1 MQIAKSNY
9 RAIRFTNASQAWSFL
24 KTLDDSTLSRSL
36 LLVFLLLCS
45 AFFSACEV
53 AYFSLNSL
61 QLNEM
66 SKKKG
71 RMGRIVNSLLAKPRE
86 LLITIYIGNEFVNI
100 AISILITS
108 IAINLFGSTGV
119 GIAIGLSTLLLL
131 IFGDIIPK
139 SISIKFTQSYALFSA
154 YPLQAFAKLVQP
166 AQELFSIWTEKIIG
180 SMGILPH
187 SLKESPIS
195 DEEFRAMVQVG
206 EGEGVIDSDEREL
219 IQNVIEFGET
229 TVAEIMTPKIDMF
242 TVNIEDSLNDILP
255 RIIEN
260 FYSRVPVYG
269 VDEEGILGIL
279 FTKDLTRHKHVP
291 REKINLKSILHST
304 VSVPQSKKIKEM
316 LEEFRKLKRHMAI
329 VLDEYGSV
337 CGLVTLEDVIE
348 ELVGEIDSEMRQ
360 EELPLKKLD
369 ENHYRIAGTYSLA
382 EFNESFQSEL
392 PENDYDT
399 VGGYVFGLF
408 GRIPRSG
415 ESTTV
420 DRFKFLVQKMKGSR
434 ILNLYL
440 TLMSPRSLPDKEQ
453 AEIPED

>member
-1 MQIAKSNY
+1 MDESLFA
-9 RAIRFTNASQAWSFL
+9 
-24 KTLDDSTLSRSL
+24 RSL

-66 SKKKG
+66 SEKKG
-71 RMGRIVNSLLAKPRE
+71 HLGRIVNSLLEKPRE

-100 AISILITS
+100 AISVVVTS
-108 IAINLFGSTGV
+108 IAINVFGNLGV
-119 GIAIGLSTLLLL
+119 GIAIGVGTLLLL
-131 IFGDIIPK
+131 VFGDIIPK
-139 SISIKFTQSYALFSA
+139 SISLKFSQPYALFSA
-154 YPLQAFAKLVQP
+154 YPLTIFAKIVQP
-166 AQELFSIWTEKIIG
+166 AQKLFSIWTEKII
-180 SMGILPH
+180 SFMGILPH
-187 SLKESPIS
+187 GLKESPIT

-229 TVAEIMTPKIDMF
+229 TVDEIMTPKIDMF
-242 TVNIEDSLNDILP
+242 TVGIEDSLDDILP

-269 VDEEGILGIL
+269 EDEEGILGIL
-279 FTKDLTRHKHVP
+279 YTKDLTRLKHLP
-291 REKINLKSILHST
+291 REKVSLKSILHDT
-304 VSVPQSKKIKEM
+304 ISVPQSKKIKEM
-316 LEEFRKLKRHMAI
+316 LEEFRRMKRHMAI

-337 CGLVTLEDVIE
+337 CGLVTLEDILE

-360 EELPLKKLD
+360 EELPLKRLN
-369 ENHYRIAGTYSLA
+369 ENHYRIVGAYSLA
-382 EFNESFQSEL
+382 EFNESFQSDL

-420 DRFKFLVQKMKGSR
+420 DRFKFRVEKMKGSR
-434 ILNLYL
+434 ILSLFI
-440 TLMSPRSLPDKEQ
+440 TLMSPPSQPLPGMEKDE
-453 AEIPED
+453 ASVD

>member
-1 MQIAKSNY
+1 MRRLQEIYPDYAAKVNVYAVSYDTFQDLAKLDAHGQKQNWPFPVAMPVGTMLRDYSVAIWAEKIAFDSSGVITY
-9 RAIRFTNASQAWSFL
+9 RAGP
-24 KTLDDSTLSRSL
+24 
-36 LLVFLLLCS
+36 
-45 AFFSACEV
+45 
-53 AYFSLNSL
+53 
-61 QLNEM
+61 
-66 SKKKG
+66 G
-71 RMGRIVNSLLAKPRE
+71 RG
-86 LLITIYIGNEFVNI
+86 T
-100 AISILITS
+100 
-108 IAINLFGSTGV
+108 
-119 GIAIGLSTLLLL
+119 
-131 IFGDIIPK
+131 
-139 SISIKFTQSYALFSA
+139 
-154 YPLQAFAKLVQP
+154 
-166 AQELFSIWTEKIIG
+166 
-180 SMGILPH
+180 
-187 SLKESPIS
+187 

-229 TVAEIMTPKIDMF
+229 TVGEIMTPKIDMF

-291 REKINLKSILHST
+291 REKIGLKSILHPT

-360 EELPLKKLD
+360 EELPLKKLS
-369 ENHYRIAGTYSLA
+369 ENHYRIAGAYSLA

-420 DRFKFLVQKMKGSR
+420 DRFKFRVQKMKGSR

-453 AEIPED
+453 AEVPED

>member
-1 MQIAKSNY
+1 M
-9 RAIRFTNASQAWSFL
+9 
-24 KTLDDSTLSRSL
+24 
-36 LLVFLLLCS
+36 FLLLCS

-66 SKKKG
+66 SEKKG
-71 RMGRIVNSLLAKPRE
+71 HLGRIVNSLLEKPRE

-100 AISILITS
+100 AISVVVTS
-108 IAINLFGSTGV
+108 IAINVFGNLGV
-119 GIAIGLSTLLLL
+119 GIAIGVGTLLLL
-131 IFGDIIPK
+131 VFGDIIPK
-139 SISIKFTQSYALFSA
+139 SISLKFSQPYALFSA
-154 YPLQAFAKLVQP
+154 YPLTIFAKIVQP
-166 AQELFSIWTEKIIG
+166 AQKLFSIWTEKII
-180 SMGILPH
+180 SFMGILPH
-187 SLKESPIS
+187 GLKESPIT

-229 TVAEIMTPKIDMF
+229 TVDEIMTPKIDMF
-242 TVNIEDSLNDILP
+242 TVGIEDSLDDILP

-269 VDEEGILGIL
+269 EDEEGILGIL
-279 FTKDLTRHKHVP
+279 YTKDLTRLKHLP
-291 REKINLKSILHST
+291 REKVSLKSILHDT
-304 VSVPQSKKIKEM
+304 ISVPQSKKIKEM
-316 LEEFRKLKRHMAI
+316 LEEFRRMKRHMAI

-337 CGLVTLEDVIE
+337 CGLVTLEDILE

-360 EELPLKKLD
+360 EELPLKRLN
-369 ENHYRIAGTYSLA
+369 ENHYRIVGAYSLA
-382 EFNESFQSEL
+382 EFNESFQSDL

-420 DRFKFLVQKMKGSR
+420 DRFKFRVEKMKGSR
-434 ILNLYL
+434 ILSLFI
-440 TLMSPRSLPDKEQ
+440 TLMSPPAQPLPGTEKDE
-453 AEIPED
+453 ASVD

>member
-1 MQIAKSNY
+1 MDESLFA
-9 RAIRFTNASQAWSFL
+9 
-24 KTLDDSTLSRSL
+24 RSL

-66 SKKKG
+66 SEKKG
-71 RMGRIVNSLLAKPRE
+71 HLGRIVNSLLEKPRE

-100 AISILITS
+100 AISVVVTS
-108 IAINLFGSTGV
+108 IAINVFGNLGV
-119 GIAIGLSTLLLL
+119 GIAIGVGTLLLL
-131 IFGDIIPK
+131 VFGDIIPK
-139 SISIKFTQSYALFSA
+139 SISLKFSQPYALFSA
-154 YPLQAFAKLVQP
+154 YPLTIFAKIVQP
-166 AQELFSIWTEKIIG
+166 AQKLFSIWTEKII
-180 SMGILPH
+180 SFMGILPH
-187 SLKESPIS
+187 GLKESPIT

-229 TVAEIMTPKIDMF
+229 TVDEIMTPKIDMF
-242 TVNIEDSLNDILP
+242 TVGIEDSLDDILP

-269 VDEEGILGIL
+269 EDEEGILGIL
-279 FTKDLTRHKHVP
+279 YTKDLTRLKHLP
-291 REKINLKSILHST
+291 REKVSLKSILHDT
-304 VSVPQSKKIKEM
+304 ISVPQSKKIKEM
-316 LEEFRKLKRHMAI
+316 LEEFRRMKRHMAI

-337 CGLVTLEDVIE
+337 CGLVTLEDILE

-360 EELPLKKLD
+360 EELPLKRLN
-369 ENHYRIAGTYSLA
+369 ENHYRIVGAYSLA
-382 EFNESFQSEL
+382 EFNESFQSDL

-420 DRFKFLVQKMKGSR
+420 DRFKFRVEKMKGSR
-434 ILNLYL
+434 ILSLFI
-440 TLMSPRSLPDKEQ
+440 TLMSPPVQSLPGTERDE
-453 AEIPED
+453 ASVD

>member
-1 MQIAKSNY
+1 MDESLFA
-9 RAIRFTNASQAWSFL
+9 
-24 KTLDDSTLSRSL
+24 RSL

-66 SKKKG
+66 SEKKG
-71 RMGRIVNSLLAKPRE
+71 HLGRIVNSLLEKPRE

-100 AISILITS
+100 AISVVVTS
-108 IAINLFGSTGV
+108 IAINVFGNLGV
-119 GIAIGLSTLLLL
+119 GIAIGVGTLLLL
-131 IFGDIIPK
+131 VFGDIIPK
-139 SISIKFTQSYALFSA
+139 SISLKFSQPYALFSA
-154 YPLQAFAKLVQP
+154 YPLTIFAKIVQP
-166 AQELFSIWTEKIIG
+166 AQKLFSIWTEKII
-180 SMGILPH
+180 SYMGILPH
-187 SLKESPIS
+187 GLKESPIT

-229 TVAEIMTPKIDMF
+229 TVDEIMTPKIDMF
-242 TVNIEDSLNDILP
+242 TVGIEDSLDDILP

-269 VDEEGILGIL
+269 EDEEAILGIL
-279 FTKDLTRHKHVP
+279 YTKDLTRLKHLP
-291 REKINLKSILHST
+291 REKVSLKSILHDT
-304 VSVPQSKKIKEM
+304 ISVPQSKKIKEM
-316 LEEFRKLKRHMAI
+316 LEEFRKMKRHMAI

-337 CGLVTLEDVIE
+337 CGLVTLEDILE

-360 EELPLKKLD
+360 EELPLKRLN
-369 ENHYRIAGTYSLA
+369 ENHYRIVGAYSLA
-382 EFNESFQSEL
+382 EFNESFQSDL

-420 DRFKFLVQKMKGSR
+420 DRFKFRVEKMKGSR
-434 ILNLYL
+434 ILSLFI
-440 TLMSPRSLPDKEQ
+440 TLMSPPAQPLPRTEKDE
-453 AEIPED
+453 ASVD

>member
-1 MQIAKSNY
+1 MDESLFA
-9 RAIRFTNASQAWSFL
+9 
-24 KTLDDSTLSRSL
+24 RSL

-66 SKKKG
+66 SEKKG
-71 RMGRIVNSLLAKPRE
+71 HLGRIVNSLLEKPRE

-100 AISILITS
+100 AISVVVTS
-108 IAINLFGSTGV
+108 IAINVFGNLGV
-119 GIAIGLSTLLLL
+119 GIAIGVGTLLLL
-131 IFGDIIPK
+131 VFGDIIPK
-139 SISIKFTQSYALFSA
+139 SISLKFSQPYALFSA
-154 YPLQAFAKLVQP
+154 YPLTIFAKIVQP
-166 AQELFSIWTEKIIG
+166 AQKLFSIWTEKII
-180 SMGILPH
+180 SFMGILPH
-187 SLKESPIS
+187 GLKESPIT

-229 TVAEIMTPKIDMF
+229 TVDEIMTPKIDMF
-242 TVNIEDSLNDILP
+242 TVGIEDSLDDILP

-269 VDEEGILGIL
+269 EDEEGILGIL
-279 FTKDLTRHKHVP
+279 YTKDLTRLKHLP
-291 REKINLKSILHST
+291 REKVSLKSILHDT
-304 VSVPQSKKIKEM
+304 ISVPQSKKIKEM
-316 LEEFRKLKRHMAI
+316 LEEFRRMKRHMAI

-337 CGLVTLEDVIE
+337 CGLVTLEDILE

-360 EELPLKKLD
+360 EELPLKRLN
-369 ENHYRIAGTYSLA
+369 ENHYRIVGAYSLA
-382 EFNESFQSEL
+382 EFNESFQSDL

-420 DRFKFLVQKMKGSR
+420 DRFKFRVEKMKGSR
-434 ILNLYL
+434 ILSLFI
-440 TLMSPRSLPDKEQ
+440 TLMSPPAKPLPGTEKDE
-453 AEIPED
+453 ASVH

>member
-1 MQIAKSNY
+1 M
-9 RAIRFTNASQAWSFL
+9 
-24 KTLDDSTLSRSL
+24 DDSLFARSL
-36 LLVFLLLCS
+36 ILVFLLLCS

-66 SKKKG
+66 LEKKG
-71 RMGRIVNSLLAKPRE
+71 RMGRMVNSLLEKPRE

-100 AISILITS
+100 AISVVITS
-108 IAINLFGSTGV
+108 VAISMFGNMGV
-119 GIAIGLSTLLLL
+119 GIAIGLSTFLLL

-139 SISIKFTQSYALFSA
+139 SISIKFAQSYTLFSA
-154 YPLQAFAKLVQP
+154 YPLMGFAKFVQP
-166 AQELFSIWTEKIIG
+166 AQKLFTVWTEKIIG

-187 SLKESPIS
+187 GIKESPIT
-195 DEEFRAMVQVG
+195 DDEFRTMVQVG

-219 IQNVIEFGET
+219 IQNVIEFGDT
-229 TVAEIMTPKIDMF
+229 TVEEIMTPKIDMF
-242 TVNIEDSLNDILP
+242 TVNIEDSLDDILP

-260 FYSRVPVYG
+260 FYSRVPVYDTG
-269 VDEEGILGIL
+269 DNEILGIL
-279 FTKDLTRHKHVP
+279 FTKDLTRLKHLS
-291 REKINLKSILHST
+291 REKVNLKSILHPA

-337 CGLVTLEDVIE
+337 CGLVTLEDIIE

-360 EELPLKKLD
+360 DELPCKKLND
-369 ENHYRIAGTYSLA
+369 NHYRILGAYSLA

-392 PENDYDT
+392 PKNGYDT

-420 DRFKFLVQKMKGSR
+420 DRFKFRVEKMKGSR
-434 ILNLYL
+434 ILSLFL
-440 TLMSPRSLPDKEQ
+440 TLLSPPPHPSLDEDQDKAQ
-453 AEIPED
+453 DD

>member
-1 MQIAKSNY
+1 MDESLFA
-9 RAIRFTNASQAWSFL
+9 
-24 KTLDDSTLSRSL
+24 RSL

-66 SKKKG
+66 SEKDG
-71 RMGRIVNSLLAKPRE
+71 HLGRIVNSLLEKPRE

-100 AISILITS
+100 AISVVVTS
-108 IAINLFGSTGV
+108 IAINVFGNLGV
-119 GIAIGLSTLLLL
+119 GIAIGVGTLLLL
-131 IFGDIIPK
+131 VFGDIIPK
-139 SISIKFTQSYALFSA
+139 SISLRFAQPYALFSA
-154 YPLQAFAKLVQP
+154 YPLTIFAKIVQP
-166 AQELFSIWTEKIIG
+166 AQKLFSIWTEKII
-180 SMGILPH
+180 SYMGILPH
-187 SLKESPIS
+187 GLKESPIT

-229 TVAEIMTPKIDMF
+229 TVDEIMTPKIDMF
-242 TVNIEDSLNDILP
+242 TVGIEDSLDDILP

-269 VDEEGILGIL
+269 EEEEGILGTL
-279 FTKDLTRHKHVP
+279 FTKDLTRLKHLP
-291 REKINLKSILHST
+291 REKVSLKNILHDT
-304 VSVPQSKKIKEM
+304 ISVPKSKQIKEM
-316 LEEFRKLKRHMAI
+316 LEEFRRMKRHMAI

-337 CGLVTLEDVIE
+337 CGLVTLEDILE

-360 EELPLKKLD
+360 EELPLKILN
-369 ENHYRIAGTYSLA
+369 ENHYRIVGAYSLA
-382 EFNESFQSEL
+382 EFNESFQSDL

-420 DRFKFLVQKMKGSR
+420 DRFKFRVEKMKGSR
-434 ILNLYL
+434 ILSLFI
-440 TLMSPRSLPDKEQ
+440 TLMSPPAQPLPETEKDEASLD
-453 AEIPED
+453 

>member
-1 MQIAKSNY
+1 MDESLFA
-9 RAIRFTNASQAWSFL
+9 
-24 KTLDDSTLSRSL
+24 RSL

-66 SKKKG
+66 SEKKG
-71 RMGRIVNSLLAKPRE
+71 HLGRIVNSLLEKPRE

-100 AISILITS
+100 AISVVVTS
-108 IAINLFGSTGV
+108 IAINVFGNLGV
-119 GIAIGLSTLLLL
+119 GIAIGVGTLLLL
-131 IFGDIIPK
+131 VFGDIIPK
-139 SISIKFTQSYALFSA
+139 SISLKFSQPYALFSA
-154 YPLQAFAKLVQP
+154 YPLTIFAKIVQP
-166 AQELFSIWTEKIIG
+166 AQKLFSIWTEKII
-180 SMGILPH
+180 SFMGILPH
-187 SLKESPIS
+187 GLKESPIT

-229 TVAEIMTPKIDMF
+229 TVDEIMTPKIDMF
-242 TVNIEDSLNDILP
+242 TVGIEDSLDDILP

-269 VDEEGILGIL
+269 EDEEGILGIL
-279 FTKDLTRHKHVP
+279 YTKDLTRLKHLP
-291 REKINLKSILHST
+291 REKVSLKSILHDT
-304 VSVPQSKKIKEM
+304 ISVPQSKKIKEM
-316 LEEFRKLKRHMAI
+316 LEEFRRMKRHMAI

-337 CGLVTLEDVIE
+337 CGLVTLEDILE

-360 EELPLKKLD
+360 EELPLKKLN
-369 ENHYRIAGTYSLA
+369 ENHYRIVGSYSLA
-382 EFNESFQSEL
+382 EFNESFQSDL

-415 ESTTV
+415 ESTTI
-420 DRFKFLVQKMKGSR
+420 DRFKFRVEKMKGSR
-434 ILNLYL
+434 ILSLFL
-440 TLMSPRSLPDKEQ
+440 TLMSLHAQ
-453 AEIPED
+453 QHPETEKGEASVD

>member
-1 MQIAKSNY
+1 MDESLFA
-9 RAIRFTNASQAWSFL
+9 
-24 KTLDDSTLSRSL
+24 RSL

-66 SKKKG
+66 SEKKG
-71 RMGRIVNSLLAKPRE
+71 HLGRIVNSLLEKPRE

-100 AISILITS
+100 AISVVVTS
-108 IAINLFGSTGV
+108 IAINVFGNLGV
-119 GIAIGLSTLLLL
+119 GIAIGVGTLLLL
-131 IFGDIIPK
+131 VFGDIIPK
-139 SISIKFTQSYALFSA
+139 SISLKFSQPYALFSA
-154 YPLQAFAKLVQP
+154 YPLTIFAKIVQP
-166 AQELFSIWTEKIIG
+166 AQKLFSIWTEKII
-180 SMGILPH
+180 SFMGILPH
-187 SLKESPIS
+187 GLKESPIT

-229 TVAEIMTPKIDMF
+229 TVDEIMTPKIDMF
-242 TVNIEDSLNDILP
+242 TVGIEDSLDDILP

-269 VDEEGILGIL
+269 EDEEGILGIL
-279 FTKDLTRHKHVP
+279 YTKDLTRLKHLP
-291 REKINLKSILHST
+291 REKVSLKSILHDT
-304 VSVPQSKKIKEM
+304 ISVPQSKKIKEM
-316 LEEFRKLKRHMAI
+316 LEEFRRMKRHMAI

-337 CGLVTLEDVIE
+337 CGLVTLEDILE

-360 EELPLKKLD
+360 EELPLKRLN
-369 ENHYRIAGTYSLA
+369 ENHYRIVGAYSLA
-382 EFNESFQSEL
+382 EFNESFQSDL

-420 DRFKFLVQKMKGSR
+420 DRFKFRVEKMKGSR
-434 ILNLYL
+434 ILSLFI
-440 TLMSPRSLPDKEQ
+440 TLMSPPLQTLPRTEKDE
-453 AEIPED
+453 ASVD

>member
-1 MQIAKSNY
+1 M
-9 RAIRFTNASQAWSFL
+9 
-24 KTLDDSTLSRSL
+24 DDSLFARSL

-61 QLNEM
+61 QLSEM
-66 SKKKG
+66 LEKKG
-71 RMGRIVNSLLAKPRE
+71 RLGRLVNTLLEKPRE

-100 AISILITS
+100 AISVVITS
-108 IAINLFGSTGV
+108 VAISIFGSIGV
-119 GIAIGLSTLLLL
+119 GIAIGLSTFLLL

-139 SISIKFTQSYALFSA
+139 SISIKFSQSYAMFSA
-154 YPLQAFAKLVQP
+154 YPLMVFAKLVQP
-166 AQELFSIWTEKIIG
+166 AQKLFTVWTEKIIS

-187 SLKESPIS
+187 GFKESPIT

-229 TVAEIMTPKIDMF
+229 TVEEIMTPKIDMF
-242 TVNIEDSLNDILP
+242 TVNIEDSLDEILP

-269 VDEEGILGIL
+269 VGEEEILGVL
-279 FTKDLTRHKHVP
+279 FTKDLTRLKHLP
-291 REKINLKSILHST
+291 REKVNLKSMLHSA

-337 CGLVTLEDVIE
+337 CGLVTLEDIIE

-360 EELPLKKLD
+360 DELPSKKLN
-369 ENHYRIAGTYSLA
+369 ENHYRVLGAYSLA

-392 PENDYDT
+392 PEDDYDT
-399 VGGYVFGLF
+399 VGGFVFGLF

-420 DRFKFLVQKMKGSR
+420 DRFKFRVEKMKGSR
-434 ILNLYL
+434 ILSLYL
-440 TLMSPRSLPDKEQ
+440 TLLSPPPLPEEDHDKAQ
-453 AEIPED
+453 DD

>member
-1 MQIAKSNY
+1 MDESLFA
-9 RAIRFTNASQAWSFL
+9 
-24 KTLDDSTLSRSL
+24 RSL

-66 SKKKG
+66 SEKKG
-71 RMGRIVNSLLAKPRE
+71 HLGRIVNSLLEKPRE

-100 AISILITS
+100 AISVVVTS
-108 IAINLFGSTGV
+108 IAINVFGNLGV
-119 GIAIGLSTLLLL
+119 GIAIGVGTLLLL
-131 IFGDIIPK
+131 VFGDIIPK
-139 SISIKFTQSYALFSA
+139 SISLKFSQPYALFSA
-154 YPLQAFAKLVQP
+154 YPLKIFAKIVQP
-166 AQELFSIWTEKIIG
+166 AQKLFSIWTEKII
-180 SMGILPH
+180 SFMGILPH
-187 SLKESPIS
+187 GLKESPIT

-229 TVAEIMTPKIDMF
+229 TVDEIMTPKIDMF
-242 TVNIEDSLNDILP
+242 TVGIEDSLDDILP

-269 VDEEGILGIL
+269 EDEEGILGIL
-279 FTKDLTRHKHVP
+279 YTKDLTRLKHLP
-291 REKINLKSILHST
+291 REKVSLKSILHDT
-304 VSVPQSKKIKEM
+304 ISVPQSKKIKEM
-316 LEEFRKLKRHMAI
+316 LEEFRRMKRHMAI

-337 CGLVTLEDVIE
+337 CGLVTLEDILE

-360 EELPLKKLD
+360 EELPLKRLN
-369 ENHYRIAGTYSLA
+369 ENHYRIVGAYSLA
-382 EFNESFQSEL
+382 EFNESFQSDL

-420 DRFKFLVQKMKGSR
+420 DRFKFRVEKMKGSR
-434 ILNLYL
+434 ILSLFI
-440 TLMSPRSLPDKEQ
+440 TLMSPPSQPLPGTEKDEASLD
-453 AEIPED
+453 

>member
-1 MQIAKSNY
+1 
-9 RAIRFTNASQAWSFL
+9 
-24 KTLDDSTLSRSL
+24 LDDSLFSRSL

-66 SKKKG
+66 VEKKG
-71 RMGRIVNSLLAKPRE
+71 RLGRLVNSLLEKPRE

-100 AISILITS
+100 AISVVITS
-108 IAINLFGSTGV
+108 VAISMFGSIGV
-119 GIAIGLSTLLLL
+119 GIAIGMSTFLLLV
-131 IFGDIIPK
+131 FGDIIPK
-139 SISIKFTQSYALFSA
+139 SISIKFAQPYALFSA
-154 YPLQAFAKLVQP
+154 FPLMGFAKLVQP
-166 AQELFSIWTEKIIG
+166 AQKLFTVWTEKIIG
-180 SMGILPH
+180 AMGILPQGF
-187 SLKESPIS
+187 KESPIT
-195 DEEFRAMVQVG
+195 DEEFRTMVQVG

-229 TVAEIMTPKIDMF
+229 TVEEIMTPKIDMF
-242 TVNIEDSLNDILP
+242 TVSIDDSLDDILP

-260 FYSRVPVYG
+260 FYSRVPVYDA
-269 VDEEGILGIL
+269 DENEILGVL
-279 FTKDLTRHKHVP
+279 FTKDLTRLKHLP
-291 REKINLKSILHST
+291 REKVNLKSILHTSI
-304 VSVPQSKKIKEM
+304 SVPQSKKIKEM
-316 LEEFRKLKRHMAI
+316 LEEFRKVKRHMAI

-337 CGLVTLEDVIE
+337 CGLVTLEDIIE

-360 EELPLKKLD
+360 DEQPSKKLSD
-369 ENHYRIAGTYSLA
+369 NHYRILGAYSLA

-420 DRFKFLVQKMKGSR
+420 DRFKFRIEKMKGSR
-434 ILNLYL
+434 ILSLYL
-440 TLMSPRSLPDKEQ
+440 TLLSPPSLSEDKPDQ
-453 AEIPED
+453 AVED

>member
-1 MQIAKSNY
+1 MDESLFA
-9 RAIRFTNASQAWSFL
+9 
-24 KTLDDSTLSRSL
+24 RSL

-66 SKKKG
+66 SEKKG
-71 RMGRIVNSLLAKPRE
+71 HLGRIVNSLLEKPRE

-100 AISILITS
+100 AISVVVTS
-108 IAINLFGSTGV
+108 IAINVFGNLGV
-119 GIAIGLSTLLLL
+119 GIAIGVGTLLLL
-131 IFGDIIPK
+131 VFGDIIPK
-139 SISIKFTQSYALFSA
+139 SISLKFSQPYALFSA
-154 YPLQAFAKLVQP
+154 YPLTIFAKIVQP
-166 AQELFSIWTEKIIG
+166 AQKLFSIWTEKII
-180 SMGILPH
+180 SFMGILPH
-187 SLKESPIS
+187 GLKESPIT

-229 TVAEIMTPKIDMF
+229 TVDEIMTPKIDMF
-242 TVNIEDSLNDILP
+242 TVGIEDSLDDILP

-269 VDEEGILGIL
+269 EDEEGILGIL
-279 FTKDLTRHKHVP
+279 YTKDLTRLKHLP
-291 REKINLKSILHST
+291 REKVSLKSILHDT
-304 VSVPQSKKIKEM
+304 ISVPQSKKIKEM
-316 LEEFRKLKRHMAI
+316 LEEFRRMKRHMAI

-337 CGLVTLEDVIE
+337 CGLVTLEDILE

-360 EELPLKKLD
+360 EELPLKRLN
-369 ENHYRIAGTYSLA
+369 ENHYRIVGAYSLA
-382 EFNESFQSEL
+382 EFNESFQSDL

-420 DRFKFLVQKMKGSR
+420 DRFKFRVEKMKGSR
-434 ILNLYL
+434 ILSLFI
-440 TLMSPRSLPDKEQ
+440 TLMSPPAQPLPETEKGEASLD
-453 AEIPED
+453 